1 VISHIAQGTS
11 IIGPTPH
18 SATGGRHYY
27 MYDGDDVALVLGRSG
42 TSWYVR
48 QRIMSGGL
56 DQPLVTRLVPSAGS
70 AARNMAFIADRQGT
84 TLAAVHP
91 SGLRDETAAYFG
103 RNVFGTLEGASGTG
117 SSSNPETGF
126 TGASTPNQTGGFTYL
141 RNRWYDPQSG
151 RFLTQD
157 PIGLAGGVNLYAYAG
172 NNPVS
177 FSDPFGLSPCL
188 AYGNCTQ
195 SDGGSDGLVDPNSVG
210 NVQSTLF
217 DPSAF
222 IGTVASG
229 IRGLFR
235 GGVAALAEG
244 GAAEAGAFTTKIAAR
259 KALAGMGLPEAQGAA
274 VNRAIGR
281 ATSKTTI
288 GITQGEGGN
297 VTVTL
302 TRAGRDGKQVMESV
316 VSPDGTKAVVQ
327 KGVNARGVV
336 EHLDPK

>member
-1 VISHIAQGTS
+1 
-11 IIGPTPH
+11 
-18 SATGGRHYY
+18 
-27 MYDGDDVALVLGRSG
+27 VLGCSG

-56 DQPLVTRLVPSAGS
+56 DQPLVTRLVPSAGA

-103 RNVFGTLEGASGTG
+103 RNVFGQLEGASGTG

-177 FSDPFGLSPCL
+177 FSDPFGLCTPPDSPAC
-188 AYGNCTQ
+188 Q
-195 SDGGSDGLVDPNSVG
+195 
-210 NVQSTLF
+210 
-217 DPSAF
+217 F
-222 IGTVASG
+222 IT
-229 IRGLFR
+229 
-235 GGVAALAEG
+235 GVAGRVAPLERVVPAFALAEAAVLAPMAAGLAGGVGAGATEIGAALNSSSSSLLQAAGVATRVASAVGGTVSALAKSEGFKVTVG
-244 GAAEAGAFTTKIAAR
+244 GAKDIVAR
-259 KALAGMGLPEAQGAA
+259 
-274 VNRAIGR
+274 I
-281 ATSKTTI
+281 KTTGDMRVSI
-288 GITQGEGGN
+288 DQMSS
-297 VTVTL
+297 L
-302 TRAGRDGKQVMESV
+302 TRDGILSSRQALTHLTNLTSQELIGLIEKAKEIV
-316 VSPDGTKAVVQ
+316 KAV
-327 KGVNARGVV
+327 R
-336 EHLDPK
+336 